1 MAIFAIACGV
11 AIVAGMLVGTERF
24 LTPERGSGYALG
36 IIGGSAMLLLLVYP
50 ARKRLPWLSAIGSV
64 RGWFQFHM
72 ALGLFGPLLV
82 LFHCNF
88 SLGAANSNVALIC
101 MLIVSASGL
110 VGRFFYS
117 RIHLEFYGR
126 KATLD
131 DLRDSAAK
139 LQQLP
144 TLPLLAELLA
154 PLEAVEREIL
164 GAGSRL
170 PLPLRPAAVWW
181 HRWNGRAALH
191 RRLAV
196 AVRRDAVARGLNA
209 AQRRQVEQKGREYVD
224 HRLEA
229 ARRVAQFEGY
239 EQLFALWH
247 VLHLPLFILLLI
259 AGIVHVVSVHVY

>member
-1 MAIFAIACGV
+1 
-11 AIVAGMLVGTERF
+11 
-24 LTPERGSGYALG
+24 
-36 IIGGSAMLLLLVYP
+36 
-50 ARKRLPWLSAIGSV
+50 
-64 RGWFQFHM
+64 
-72 ALGLFGPLLV
+72 
-82 LFHCNF
+82 
-88 SLGAANSNVALIC
+88 
-101 MLIVSASGL
+101 
-110 VGRFFYS
+110 
-117 RIHLEFYGR
+117 
-126 KATLD
+126 
-131 DLRDSAAK
+131 
-139 LQQLP
+139 
-144 TLPLLAELLA
+144 
-154 PLEAVEREIL
+154 
-164 GAGSRL
+164 
-170 PLPLRPAAVWW
+170 LPLRPAAVWW